1 MEEAV
6 SSIREAR
13 EQLRSESA
21 AVHSSVRTTYP
32 DGVVVAALRSAQSMD
47 EPGLFDR
54 TGYIQSV
61 AAGVGNIHEFGGAF
75 TDVYGQSDI
84 ELECEEYS
92 PLNDVI
98 DDVLDPAYVFQGRTR
113 SRLRSGP
120 FPVQT
125 IQDEDLVQ
133 RFVLFLFAIMIPP
146 RFIFCNSDIVNG
158 FVNEILCCFRPVA

>member
-6 SSIREAR
+6 ASIREAR
-13 EQLRSESA
+13 EQLRSETA
-21 AVHSSVRTTYP
+21 GVQASVATTYP
-32 DGVVVAALRSAQSMD
+32 DGVVVAALKSAQTMD

-54 TGYIQSV
+54 TAYIQSV

-84 ELECEEYS
+84 DLDCEENS

-98 DDVLDPAYVFQGRTR
+98 DDVLDPAYVFQGRSR

-120 FPVQT
+120 FPVQKL
-125 IQDEDLVQ
+125 QDEELVQ
-133 RFVLFLFAIMIPP
+133 RYVFS
-146 RFIFCNSDIVNG
+146 R
-158 FVNEILCCFRPVA
+158 